1 MLFKEKLIVYV
12 IVIWDLVII
21 NNIFVFFLLLFKV
34 GYFYIYVFLSI
45 ILVIDNI

>member
-1 MLFKEKLIVYV
+1 MLLKEKLIVYV

-21 NNIFVFFLLLFKV
+21 NNIFVFFLLSFKV